1 MKKTMTTK
9 HVRQA
14 LALYQEGMSLREVS
28 EVVGFSRPSIAA
40 QLRKYVRIRTGGEQ
54 KSGPRDMPEAT
65 QLEAVRLYEHG
76 LSTTDIAER
85 LGRNPS
91 CFVRLLR
98 RRGVRIRTRKQAREA
113 YAEPASQALNV
124 LLAELHVGQR
134 LSMSEVAE
142 AVGKNLSAVQKR
154 LQRMG
159 VTRSRAEAVANA
171 ADIRRET
178 AAQREARA
186 HRVRALVSN
195 FRKEYGA
202 IP

>member
-1 MKKTMTTK
+1 
-9 HVRQA
+9 
-14 LALYQEGMSLREVS
+14 
-28 EVVGFSRPSIAA
+28 
-40 QLRKYVRIRTGGEQ
+40 
-54 KSGPRDMPEAT
+54 MPEAT
-65 QLEAVRLYEHG
+65 QLEAVRLYELG

-142 AVGKNLSAVQKR
+142 AVGKNLSSVQKR

-186 HRVRALVSN
+186 HRVRELVSN